1 MREIMNQ
8 VIQAEKTL
16 QVNAIKRRDEVANV
30 RNLLNTAKLYE
41 ENPMLLRLK
50 EIDTLEKVVEKIKN
64 LHVNNGFD

>member
-8 VIQAEKTL
+8 LIQAEKNS
-16 QVNAIKRRDEVANV
+16 QVNAVKRRDEVANV

-50 EIDTLEKVVEKIKN
+50 EIDTLEKVVEKVKN
-64 LHVNNGFD
+64 LNITN